1 MMGSRSLGTGEMAET
16 AESANMT
23 YRLTFVGVEGVAPV
37 AFVYPT
43 GAAAFTGPV
52 GWFLL
57 RPFQELPRCPSGDIY
72 RFDAPLAADRPV
84 AATAPDGTRVVS
96 AGDATVLRDAQ
107 FPLFAER
114 GPGLLEHPELTSAA
128 TWRQADSH
136 SPLTVAEWEHLLTR
150 QQRTARRYIVAAVVL
165 VAVLVTL
172 IVIAA
177 VAGHP
182 LGRGGGG
189 GGGGGGLGGPAAVG
203 AGSVALY
210 LRARRSLRTLRAT
223 RDRRGGPRR
232 PGFVRVWWSTGDGW
246 GPVAMVSAADRIKP
260 GTGEV
265 IGHAPVVNLR
275 PGQLGAGW
283 VAAELVMDSSTGD
296 WTGITVIDDLEL
308 WPTDPASRILPSR
321 WRRFRRSRPQ

>member
-1 MMGSRSLGTGEMAET
+1 MADT

-23 YRLTFVGVEGVAPV
+23 YRLTFVGAGGVAPV

-43 GAAAFTGPV
+43 DASAFTGPV
-52 GWFLL
+52 GSFPL
-57 RPFQELPRCPSGDIY
+57 RPFQEMPRCPSGDIY

-96 AGDATVLRDAQ
+96 AGDATVLRDEQ

-150 QQRTARRYIVAAVVL
+150 QQRTARRDIVAAVVL

-177 VAGHP
+177 VAG
-182 LGRGGGG
+182 R
-189 GGGGGGLGGPAAVG
+189 LGG
-203 AGSVALY
+203 
-210 LRARRSLRTLRAT
+210 R
-223 RDRRGGPRR
+223 
-232 PGFVRVWWSTGDGW
+232 
-246 GPVAMVSAADRIKP
+246 SAAE
-260 GTGEV
+260 GV
-265 IGHAPVVNLR
+265 A
-275 PGQLGAGW
+275 
-283 VAAELVMDSSTGD
+283 VAADWADQRLSAPEAWRCICGHGARCERYEQLEIGGVGLDGPGSCGCGGAQVTDGD
-296 WTGITVIDDLEL
+296 L
-308 WPTDPASRILPSR
+308 WR
-321 WRRFRRSRPQ
+321 W